1 MRHALPSGTALPA
14 SAAHFDV
21 PLPAVAISTGPPV
34 TFIEMLGLLNKAGC
48 CELKPVL
55 KAPGSRFRVEGELM
69 AGWHIPDFP
78 DSLDQWI
85 PPDSSGFLTPGIGI
99 CQPR

>member
-34 TFIEMLGLLNKAGC
+34 TFIEMLGLLHKVRC
-48 CELKPVL
+48 CNLIPVL
-55 KAPGSRFRVEGELM
+55 KAPV
-69 AGWHIPDFP
+69 
-78 DSLDQWI
+78 
-85 PPDSSGFLTPGIGI
+85 SSA
-99 CQPR
+99 CN